1 MCEEDQC
8 HLFETFGR
16 LACLTAADLKEPF
29 PTDYKCPSCDADPVG
44 LIARPHRQ
52 GPDALGIM
60 QAVIRI
66 TKPPRSS
73 LKSRKTRVAAM
84 TAISRL
90 LSHCADEKYL
100 DLSISPLAQTCLG
113 GLSSSVREVRVAA
126 G

>member
-1 MCEEDQC
+1 MCEEEQC
-8 HLFETFGR
+8 HLFETLGG
-16 LACLTAADLKEPF
+16 LACLIAADLEEPF
-29 PTDYKCPSCDADPVG
+29 PRDFKCPSCDAGSVS

-52 GPDALGIM
+52 GSDALGIM

-73 LKSRKTRVAAM
+73 LKSRKARVAAM

-90 LSHCADEKYL
+90 LSHCTDEKYL
-100 DLSISPLAQTCLG
+100 DLSNSPLAHSCLG
-113 GLSSSVREVRVAA
+113 GLNSSVREVRVAA

>member
-8 HLFETFGR
+8 RLFQTFGD
-16 LACLTAADLKEPF
+16 LACLTAADLEAPF
-29 PTDYKCPSCDADPVG
+29 PRDFKCPTCDADPVG
-44 LIARPHRQ
+44 LIPQPSRQ
-52 GPDALGIM
+52 GSKALGMIE
-60 QAVIRI
+60 AVIRI
-66 TKPPRSS
+66 MKPSRSS
-73 LKSRKTRVAAM
+73 LKSRKARVAAM
-84 TAISRL
+84 TTISRL